1 MNVNLFKKGYI
12 KKRTRG
18 IGIKQIVLLHKI
30 NEGIKNKAK
39 EIKEKNI
46 KKFFEILPD
55 GKGLS
60 LVLGLFLSIFKS
72 IYLLKIKPK
81 FLAPKLAIMINKKS
95 AIINFLEINKY
106 PERIRGRINTV

>member
-1 MNVNLFKKGYI
+1 M
-12 KKRTRG
+12 
-18 IGIKQIVLLHKI
+18 LLHKI

-81 FLAPKLAIMINKKS
+81 FIKLAIMINKKS
-95 AIINFLEINKY
+95 AIINFLKINKY
-106 PERIRGRINTV
+106 PERIRAE